1 MMSYHTTVLLHEGV
15 EALNVKSDGVYLDV
29 TFGGG
34 GHSRLILEK
43 LGADGK
49 LLGFDQ
55 DADAK
60 TNLLEDGRFTLC
72 EANFRYL
79 SNFLDLYGYS
89 EVDGVLA
96 DLGVSG
102 FQFDEAERGFSFR
115 FEAELD
121 MRMNQQQP
129 LSAKTVLNEYP
140 VEELKRIFK
149 EYGET
154 RFGGKLAYLIL
165 KARETQQIS
174 TIEDFVSLIE
184 QAVPPQKQGS
194 ELAKIFQAV
203 RIEVNDE
210 LGALKAML
218 EQSADRL
225 ASGGRLVVI
234 SYHSLED
241 RLVKY
246 FMRSGNF
253 SDTLDKDLY
262 GNVNRPLDPVSGKAM
277 VPSDEEIQQNPRS
290 RSAKMRIAV
299 KR

>member
-1 MMSYHTTVLLHEGV
+1 MSYHTTVLLHEGV
-15 EALNVKSDGVYLDV
+15 EALNVKPDGVYVDV

-34 GHSRLILEK
+34 GHSKLILDQ
-43 LGADGK
+43 LGPSGR

-60 TNLLEDGRFTLC
+60 ANDIKDDRFTLC
-72 EANFRYL
+72 ESNFRFL
-79 SNFLDLYGYS
+79 SNFLDLHGI
-89 EVDGVLA
+89 ETVDAVLA

-102 FQFDEAERGFSFR
+102 FQFDEGSRGFSFR
-115 FEAELD
+115 FEADLD
-121 MRMNQQQP
+121 MRMNTQQSV
-129 LSAKTVLNEYP
+129 SAQTVLNEYS
-140 VEELKRIFK
+140 VDELKRVFRD
-149 EYGET
+149 YGET
-154 RFGGKLAYLIL
+154 RFGGKLARVIEQ
-165 KARETQQIS
+165 AREENPIK
-174 TIEDFVSLIE
+174 TIQDFQSLIE
-184 QAVPPQKQGS
+184 RCVPPQKRGS

-218 EQSADRL
+218 EQSSDRL

-246 FMRSGNF
+246 FLRSGNF
-253 SDTLDKDLY
+253 DDVLDKDFY
-262 GNVNRPLDPVSGKAM
+262 GNVNRPLDPVSGKAA
-277 VPSDEEIQQNPRS
+277 VPSEEEITRNPRS
-290 RSAKMRIAV
+290 RSAKMRIAI